1 MSTSFIIIYSD
12 INRFLLYEWS
22 GFLQGWQFLPD
33 THLISI
39 PSSGIKYLPCDP
51 ALRDSGRKV
60 LSNIIILLL
69 CRSRHL
75 SGTTTYIISFYLL
88 NNIWVVIIQICLI
101 PVCNYPLKKYLLS
114 ISWLQ
119 YWISAKKLITIFL
132 WLQRYAFIF
141 STFFLL
147 FSDFGELVWYKEP
160 YARSK

>member
-69 CRSRHL
+69 CWSRHL

-88 NNIWVVIIQICLI
+88 NNGTKI
-101 PVCNYPLKKYLLS
+101 LS
-114 ISWLQ
+114 AGVPTARIRVNEQTKVLLQ
-119 YWISAKKLITIFL
+119 YLYIKLSYISVTGSA
-132 WLQRYAFIF
+132 AE
-141 STFFLL
+141 STVNQK
-147 FSDFGELVWYKEP
+147 SNV
-160 YARSK
+160 